1 MEGGKPLS
9 TSLYE
14 EKKID
19 REERRKSE
27 KGIWKGYVQLLFR
40 AKLPWAWIIGLTLF
54 FLINTWVTLQFPQ
67 YTQQILSGNLENEI
81 VYGAVIIIIAGI
93 VLSGILNYVSALT
106 RYKIDIS
113 YRNLIWQ
120 RLMLSP
126 LSLYDRVKPNEMV
139 SRTAND
145 TKTVSTILGSMIPAM
160 IGSMY
165 GVYGVISQIFQYDY
179 RLALGVLIYIPVYVG
194 FNIWYGKWRFRT
206 NKETHNRLSVLT
218 QFLSERLLSIPL
230 IKSFAMEKKEIDL
243 GKQSLLYY
251 YRAAFRRAIVDW
263 INNPLQGILNL
274 TQDMFVIGFGVY
286 LVTTGAITIEIW
298 IAFFMYIG
306 MLWGILE
313 SYSLLY
319 TQIKQSQ
326 GSTARI
332 AELID
337 GDLEEYERRYSLDNT
352 TNDIVLSH
360 VHFSYEKGKNII
372 SDLSFRV
379 PYGKTTAIVGPS
391 GSGKTTVLSLIQ
403 NFYSVD
409 QGEITFGS
417 KNINDFHLDEWRN
430 MFSYVAQDSPLLS
443 GTIRKNITYGVDRTV
458 SDEELKEVARA
469 ANALDFIMDTQDG
482 FDSDVGEGGSNLSG
496 GQRQR
501 INIARA
507 LLRNADF
514 LVLDEAMS
522 SLDSKSEKA
531 IGEAMD
537 KLVKGRTSIVVAHD
551 LSTIRDADQI
561 IVLDK
566 GHAEN
571 IGTHEEL
578 LQTSTIYR
586 SFVEYLT
593 RESSN

>member
-1 MEGGKPLS
+1 
-9 TSLYE
+9 
-14 EKKID
+14 
-19 REERRKSE
+19 
-27 KGIWKGYVQLLFR
+27 
-40 AKLPWAWIIGLTLF
+40 
-54 FLINTWVTLQFPQ
+54 
-67 YTQQILSGNLENEI
+67 
-81 VYGAVIIIIAGI
+81 
-93 VLSGILNYVSALT
+93 
-106 RYKIDIS
+106 
-113 YRNLIWQ
+113 
-120 RLMLSP
+120 
-126 LSLYDRVKPNEMV
+126 
-139 SRTAND
+139 
-145 TKTVSTILGSMIPAM
+145 
-160 IGSMY
+160 
-165 GVYGVISQIFQYDY
+165 
-179 RLALGVLIYIPVYVG
+179 
-194 FNIWYGKWRFRT
+194 
-206 NKETHNRLSVLT
+206 
-218 QFLSERLLSIPL
+218 
-230 IKSFAMEKKEIDL
+230 
-243 GKQSLLYY
+243 
-251 YRAAFRRAIVDW
+251 
-263 INNPLQGILNL
+263 
-274 TQDMFVIGFGVY
+274 
-286 LVTTGAITIEIW
+286 
-298 IAFFMYIG
+298 
-306 MLWGILE
+306 
-313 SYSLLY
+313 
-319 TQIKQSQ
+319 
-326 GSTARI
+326 
-332 AELID
+332 
-337 GDLEEYERRYSLDNT
+337 
-352 TNDIVLSH
+352 

-537 KLVKGRTSIVVAHD
+537 KLVKGRTTIVVAHD